1 MLRLI
6 TEVGFGTL
14 EITLVGAPL
23 KQALLGQRK
32 LPFQNTHQWFQTL
45 QTFTEVSLPAVCCSP
60 FETAGSQPGNARSSC
75 YCPSSLLNK

>member
-1 MLRLI
+1 MLHLI

-32 LPFQNTHQWFQTL
+32 LPFQNTHKWFQAL
-45 QTFTEVSLPAVCCSP
+45 QTFTDIFSVLQSL
-60 FETAGSQPGNARSSC
+60 
-75 YCPSSLLNK
+75 